1 MKSKTG
7 VINAQDAVK
16 DSLAAQSAFDA
27 AHVWHPYSAMHGGL
41 PVYHVD
47 SASGV
52 RLRLS
57 DGRELIDGMSS
68 WWCTIHGYNHPRLNQ
83 AISAQLERMA
93 HVMFGG
99 LTHEPAIRLV
109 EKLVALT
116 PPGLESVFLAD
127 SGSVAVEV
135 ALKMAIQYWN
145 SQGKPGKQRFVALQS
160 GYHGDTLGAM
170 SVCDPVTGMHSLFN
184 SVLARQFFVDAPV
197 CRFDA
202 ACSDA
207 DIEPLERL
215 LRQQHQQLAA
225 LILEPIV
232 QGAGGMRFYSP
243 QYLTR
248 ARALCDR
255 YQVLLIADEIATGFG
270 RSGKLFACEH
280 ANISPDI
287 MCIGKALTGGY
298 LSLAAT
304 LASAEVSDGID
315 GGNPGVFMHGPTFMA
330 NPLACAVANAS
341 IELLLESDWQR
352 RVQRIAAQLESLL
365 APCRELPQV
374 AEVRCLG
381 AIGVVEMKQPVD
393 MATLVPHFVDAG
405 IWVRPFGK
413 LVYLMPAYIIG
424 EADLRQLC
432 ERLVATLEALST
444 AN

>member
-1 MKSKTG
+1 MKAISTPDKTP
-7 VINAQDAVK
+7 
-16 DSLAAQSAFDA
+16 AAQGEQLARQLAFDA
-27 AHVWHPYSAMHGGL
+27 AHIWHPYSPMHGGL
-41 PVYHVD
+41 PVYHID

-83 AISAQLERMA
+83 ALNQQLERMA

-99 LTHEPAIRLV
+99 LTHEPAIQLV
-109 EKLVALT
+109 EKLVKLA
-116 PPGLESVFLAD
+116 PAGLESVFLAD

-145 SQGKPGKQRFVALQS
+145 AHGTPDKQRFASLRS

-184 SVLARQFFVDAPV
+184 SVLAQQFFVSAPA
-197 CRFDA
+197 CAFDA
-202 ACSDA
+202 GCSDA
-207 DIEPLERL
+207 DIQPLQEL
-215 LRQQHQQLAA
+215 LQHQHGQIAA

-243 QYLTR
+243 EYLSR
-248 ARALCDR
+248 ARELCDR

-280 ANISPDI
+280 AAISPDI
-287 MCIGKALTGGY
+287 MCLGKSLTGGY

-304 LASAEVSDGID
+304 LATREVSDGID
-315 GGNPGVFMHGPTFMA
+315 SGDPGVFMHGPTFMA

-352 RVQRIAAQLESLL
+352 RVTAHRAAIE
-365 APCRELPQV
+365 
-374 AEVRCLG
+374 
-381 AIGVVEMKQPVD
+381 AIVWRPVKHCHRSRKC
-393 MATLVPHFVDAG
+393 AA
-405 IWVRPFGK
+405 W
-413 LVYLMPAYIIG
+413 
-424 EADLRQLC
+424 
-432 ERLVATLEALST
+432 ALS
-444 AN
+444 ASLK